1 MKHPLAFAALLL
13 ASACRAAPVADGAPG
28 AAGARLSEPSGL
40 ERVRLFAKGME

>member
-28 AAGARLSEPSGL
+28 ARLSEPSGL